1 MSTELQNQ
9 IIRQARKKFTAI
21 AGAFSFGV
29 FNDNFYKQAVLILA
43 VAIGNTSMQGYALA
57 VFTFP
62 FLLFAAPAGW
72 LSDRFAKRQVIISC
86 KWLELAAMVLG
97 AAGVMTDCWP
107 LIFGMLAVMGF
118 QATLFSPAL
127 NGSIPELYPA
137 DYVIRANAF
146 LRMASTSAILLGIAL
161 AGMILDRPGYILGI
175 EAGRYY
181 VGVTVLGV
189 ALAGLFLSYGAP
201 FKPPASVARSFPWSG
216 PWHTLKS
223 LREIARDKLLITGLA
238 ADVFIWFAGSIQIL
252 IINPLGIQQFQL
264 SKTATS
270 LLIVTQLV
278 GIIIGGLAS
287 SKLVT
292 PERWHRFLPAS
303 GIGMGLILILTAA
316 VPILPP
322 ALILPALYSAIA
334 LTGLFGGLFLIPVE
348 SFLQI
353 RADPTKKGEVWATAN
368 FAVFTGILL
377 SGPLSNVMN
386 ACWAPTSSL
395 GIIGVF
401 TLAVSLALWF
411 VFRRIDWS
419 S

>member
-1 MSTELQNQ
+1 MTNESQNQ
-9 IIRQARKKFTAI
+9 VIRQARSKFAAI

-43 VAIGNTSMQGYALA
+43 VAIGRTSMQGYALV
-57 VFTFP
+57 VFTLP

-72 LSDRFAKRQVIISC
+72 LSDRFAKRHVIISC
-86 KWLELAAMVLG
+86 KWLELLAMVLG
-97 AAGVMTDCWP
+97 AIGIMTGSWP

-137 DYVIRANAF
+137 GYVIRANSF
-146 LRMASTSAILLGIAL
+146 LRMASTSSILLGIAL
-161 AGMILDRPGYILGI
+161 SGIILDRPGYIMGL

-189 ALAGLFLSYGAP
+189 ALAGLILSYGAP
-201 FKPPASVARSFPWSG
+201 FKPPACASRPFPWAG
-216 PWHTLKS
+216 PWDTLKS
-223 LREIARDKLLITGLA
+223 MREILRDKLLTIGLA

-252 IINPLGIQQFQL
+252 IINPLGLRQFQL

-270 LLIVTQLV
+270 FLIVTQLV
-278 GIIIGGLAS
+278 GIVVGGLAS
-287 SKLVT
+287 PKLVT
-292 PERWHRFLPAS
+292 PERWHRILPPS
-303 GIGMGLILILTAA
+303 GIGMGLVMLAMAA
-316 VPILPP
+316 LPLLPAAFILPTLYG
-322 ALILPALYSAIA
+322 LIAMA
-334 LTGLFGGLFLIPVE
+334 GFFGGMFLIPVE

-377 SGPLSNVMN
+377 SGPLSNVMH
-386 ACWAPTSSL
+386 AVWLPTTSM
-395 GIIGVF
+395 GIIGLF
-401 TLAVSLALWF
+401 TLALSLVLWA
-411 VFRRIDWS
+411 VFRRTRWE
-419 S
+419 